1 MKAITINDDEKFLR
15 QVSKEVDIKN
25 DKELINDIKVLE
37 EYCKNNSVMAMAAV
51 QLGIPKRLIY
61 LKNTNIDIINKMQN
75 NTSTDEDN
83 SYNEGRVLINPVILK
98 REGLT
103 DYWEA
108 CASCLDN
115 FGHVRRPYKI
125 TLEYEDMN
133 AQKHEVIFKGF
144 ESTVLSHEFDHLNG
158 ILHMDIA
165 DKVMVLPKE
174 ERKVFRRTH
183 GYNVISKTG
192 NYEKLL
198 LNNTKYDLI
207 RDISKYKPFNKQEEI
222 DKKVILDFINSFEDI
237 ITRKNLFGHITASA
251 LVVNE
256 TFTHTLLVNHNI
268 FGGYIYPGG
277 HADGIYDLQK
287 VAIREVKEETGIDA
301 IPFSK
306 DIFAIQSLPIKGHTR
321 KGKYVNSHIHYDIL
335 YLLIAKNEDMNK
347 IRILEEENSS
357 VKWVKI
363 DDNFSYE
370 LVDWVK
376 TIFEKLKEKM
386 VNIKKNEER

>member
-15 QVSKEVDIKN
+15 QVSTEVDIKN

-133 AQKHEVIFKGF
+133 AQKHKVIFKGF

-165 DKVMVLPKE
+165 DKVMILPKE
-174 ERKVFRRTH
+174 ERKIFRRTH

-287 VAIREVKEETGIDA
+287 VAIREVKEETGIDV
-301 IPFSK
+301 IPFNK

-335 YLLIAKNEDMNK
+335 YLLIAKNQDMNK

-376 TIFEKLKEKM
+376 PIFEKLKEKM

>member
-133 AQKHEVIFKGF
+133 TQKHKAIFKDF
-144 ESTVLSHEFDHLNG
+144 ESTVLSHELDHLDG
-158 ILHMDIA
+158 LLHMDVA
-165 DKVMVLPKE
+165 EEVLIMSRE
-174 ERKVFRRTH
+174 ERKKWRQSHEYKV
-183 GYNVISKTG
+183 YSKVG
-192 NYEKLL
+192 NYDLLKAEKVRKL
-198 LNNTKYDLI
+198 
-207 RDISKYKPFNKQEEI
+207 SKK
-222 DKKVILDFINSFEDI
+222 
-237 ITRKNLFGHITASA
+237 
-251 LVVNE
+251 
-256 TFTHTLLVNHNI
+256 
-268 FGGYIYPGG
+268 
-277 HADGIYDLQK
+277 
-287 VAIREVKEETGIDA
+287 
-301 IPFSK
+301 
-306 DIFAIQSLPIKGHTR
+306 
-321 KGKYVNSHIHYDIL
+321 
-335 YLLIAKNEDMNK
+335 
-347 IRILEEENSS
+347 
-357 VKWVKI
+357 
-363 DDNFSYE
+363 
-370 LVDWVK
+370 
-376 TIFEKLKEKM
+376 
-386 VNIKKNEER
+386 